1 MPNSRKQH
9 CDSSDCPLAHTLDI
23 VGDKWTLI
31 IIRDMAVCNKHEYK
45 EFMESPEGISTN
57 ILADRLK
64 KLEHEKIIKSIP
76 HPQYKTRK
84 LYYLTAA
91 GKEFIHV
98 LSALVKWGGEHL
110 DGVTRQSDED
120 DGNCVVELFENLAS
134 WEKEYLGEIIQ

>member
-1 MPNSRKQH
+1 
-9 CDSSDCPLAHTLDI
+9 
-23 VGDKWTLI
+23 
-31 IIRDMAVCNKHEYK
+31 MAVCNKHEYK

>member
-9 CDSSDCPLAHTLDI
+9 CDTSDCPLALTLDI

-31 IIRDMAVCNKHEYK
+31 IIRDMLTCNKHEYK

-64 KLEHEKIIKSIP
+64 KLEHEKIIQSMP

-91 GKEFIHV
+91 GKEFVHV
-98 LSALVKWGGEHL
+98 LSSLVEWGVAHL
-110 DGVTRQSDED
+110 EGVNHAEDEED
-120 DGNCVVELFENLAS
+120 NDCVAEMLEVLAK
-134 WEKEYLGEIIQ
+134 WEKEYLGTVIS